1 MQTSL
6 DKEIRRE
13 VAEGAVARLRAN
25 VGRRVRCANVLR
37 ILAPRMESTAGGRR
51 QQARRGSRDRFEAMA
66 GAADSLGSTQQAL
79 RARGL
84 SADEHVLPGA
94 LLCALPGLHRLDS
107 TF

>member
-6 DKEIRRE
+6 DKEILRE

-51 QQARRGSRDRFEAMA
+51 QQARRVSRNRFEPMA
-66 GAADSLGSTQQAL
+66 GAGD
-79 RARGL
+79 ARGGAEQGL
-84 SADEHVLPGA
+84 RVRVERAVDSGLPGA
-94 LLCALPGLHRLDS
+94 FFDESP
-107 TF
+107 